1 MSSCQIRGKK
11 SRSCLIIIVKKIK
24 IIVFFF
30 TMILLAYSCGQK
42 GPLMM
47 PEKKYP
53 VPNIDIKEQ
62 KENGTAQ

>member
-1 MSSCQIRGKK
+1 
-11 SRSCLIIIVKKIK
+11 IVKKIK